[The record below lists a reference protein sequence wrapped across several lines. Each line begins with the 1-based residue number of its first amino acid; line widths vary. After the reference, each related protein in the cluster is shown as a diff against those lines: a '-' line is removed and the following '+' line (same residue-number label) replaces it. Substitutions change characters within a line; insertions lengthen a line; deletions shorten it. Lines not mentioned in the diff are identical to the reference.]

1 MHLHAKGGMTMND
14 SDNVKMTINIGG
26 EHIRLTVAFNSQD
39 IVRDAEKAATQLFD
53 EWRRKWPS
61 RSDKEVMAMVAYQ
74 FAYFYRKLLIMHAD
88 AADIAQTC
96 NHRLSDLLALD
107 YSSGI

>member
-1 MHLHAKGGMTMND
+1 MTMND

-53 EWRRKWPS
+53 EWRRK
-61 RSDKEVMAMVAYQ
+61 
-74 FAYFYRKLLIMHAD
+74 
-88 AADIAQTC
+88 
-96 NHRLSDLLALD
+96 
-107 YSSGI
+107 